1 MRSSHRLA
9 VVSIAGALALA
20 ACTGDPEPSPPGSD
34 GSTAASPTTSA
45 PAPTTSSPAPTGS
58 DSPTATA
65 PPGYSLDG
73 RTSPTFPN
81 LGGDVGGVGRVRV
94 GHHEGYDRVVWEFA
108 GSGRPTYQVHY
119 VDTPLADGSGDPVPV
134 RGDAFVEVLITTVG
148 VPAEGTAR
156 PPDAPASALAGTV
169 VAETFAIYGGFE
181 GYGQTFIGIRGEQR
195 PLRVTT
201 LTNPTRL
208 VVDIYTG

>member
-1 MRSSHRLA
+1 MGSSHRLA
-9 VVSIAGALALA
+9 VVSLVAALSLG
-20 ACTGDPEPSPPGSD
+20 ACTDDPSPGPSG
-34 GSTAASPTTSA
+34 TAASPSATPATSS
-45 PAPTTSSPAPTGS
+45 PATTTSSPPPTS
-58 DSPTATA
+58 A
-65 PPGYSLDG
+65 PPPTVPAGYSLDG

-81 LGGDVGGVGRVRV
+81 LGGDLGGIGRVRV
-94 GHHEGYDRVVWEFA
+94 GHHEGYDRVVWEFP

-119 VDTPLADGSGDPVPV
+119 VDTPLGDGSGDPVPV

-148 VPAEGTAR
+148 VPAAGTPR

-169 VAETFAIYGGFE
+169 IAEAMAIYGGFE
-181 GYGQTFIGIRGEQR
+181 GYGQAFIGVRGEQR

-208 VVDIYTG
+208 VVDVHTG

>member
-1 MRSSHRLA
+1 MGSSHRLA
-9 VVSIAGALALA
+9 VVSLVAVLSLA
-20 ACTGDPEPSPPGSD
+20 ACTDPSPSPSG
-34 GSTAASPTTSA
+34 TAESPSASPATTT
-45 PAPTTSSPAPTGS
+45 PAPTTSSPPPTS
-58 DSPTATA
+58 A
-65 PPGYSLDG
+65 PPPTVPAGYSLDG

-81 LGGDVGGVGRVRV
+81 LGGDLGGIGRVRV
-94 GHHEGYDRVVWEFA
+94 GHHEGYDRVVWEFP

-119 VDTPLADGSGDPVPV
+119 VDTPLGDGSGDPVPV

-148 VPAEGTAR
+148 VPAAGTPR

-169 VAETFAIYGGFE
+169 IAEAMAIYGGFE
-181 GYGQTFIGIRGEQR
+181 GYGQAFIGVRGEQR

-208 VVDIYTG
+208 VVDVHTG